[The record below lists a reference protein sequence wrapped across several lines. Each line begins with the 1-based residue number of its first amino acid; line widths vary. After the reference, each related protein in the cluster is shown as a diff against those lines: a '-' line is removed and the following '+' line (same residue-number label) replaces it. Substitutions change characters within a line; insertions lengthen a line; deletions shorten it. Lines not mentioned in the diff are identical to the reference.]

1 MAAGKPIV
9 AARAGA
15 APEVVAQGLLAE
27 PEDAESL
34 AEAIA
39 RLHGDRELGRSLAES
54 GLRQVEQ
61 FDAPRVARAFVE
73 VVEKRLSAG

>member
-1 MAAGKPIV
+1 MAAGKPII
-9 AARAGA
+9 AARAA
-15 APEVVAQGLLAE
+15 AVPEVVPQGLLAE

-39 RLHGDRELGRSLAES
+39 RLHGDRALGRSLAES

-61 FDAPRVARAFVE
+61 FDGPRVARAFLAE
-73 VVEKRLSAG
+73 TGIEP